1 MTHQPKNINNNNK
14 ERISG
19 NGRNKQNNFLKL
31 SLPGSLPIVL
41 VQNYIECLLNN
52 FRIGTS
58 S

>member
-31 SLPGSLPIVL
+31 SLPGSFNQLYYV
-41 VQNYIECLLNN
+41 ECLLNN